1 MRLKLDENLPRSA
14 TDVLTRFG
22 HECSTVLDEHLGGAA
37 DAEVAGAAARE
48 GRMLVTLDRGFGD
61 VRAYPPGESPGIVI
75 VQAVDQQAESIR
87 RLLQRFLMMNDLAD
101 LERCTVIV
109 EANRI
114 RVRRPDGAA

>member
-14 TDVLTRFG
+14 TEVLLRFG
-22 HECSTVLDEHLGGAA
+22 HDCSTVIDERLGGAA
-37 DAEVAGAAARE
+37 DAEVADAAARE

-61 VRAYPPGESPGIVI
+61 IRTYPPGGHPGMVI
-75 VQAVDQQAESIR
+75 VQAVDQRTESIR
-87 RLLQRFLMMNDLAD
+87 RLLQRFLMTNDLAA

-114 RVRRPDGAA
+114 RVRRPEENG